1 MRRSRSKKG
10 FTMQKECHIDRRN
23 LMKKAAAAVAFPYVV
38 RPSAVGLAGTTAPSD
53 RITMGF
59 IGVGGMGSNNLRGFL
74 SKQDTHVLA
83 VCDVDSHHRRR
94 AAASINEKYGTS
106 DCSEYNDF
114 RELLARSDIDAVCI
128 AVPDQWHALAGV
140 AAARARKDVYAEKPL
155 AYTIPEGRAICEAV
169 KKYAI
174 VWQTG
179 SQQRS
184 ERNFRFACELVRNGR
199 IGEVKLVEVGLPNK
213 NSIKGEI
220 TSPEAVPE
228 GFDYNMWLGPAP
240 WKPYTR
246 GRCHWNFRWISD
258 YSGGQ
263 ITDWAGHHCDIAQWG
278 MNTERTG
285 PITILGG
292 SGVFPPDGLYDTV
305 EDWRFECLYAEG
317 FRMKVAG
324 RNRMGVTFYGSE
336 GRVYVTRRN
345 IETDPSSLL
354 NSTIGPNEIH
364 LYESGDH
371 RRNFL
376 DCVRSRKEPIA
387 PPEVAQR
394 SISVGHLG
402 IIAIKLGRK
411 LRWNPEIE
419 RFINDSEADRLLS
432 RPMRSPWHL

>member
-1 MRRSRSKKG
+1 
-10 FTMQKECHIDRRN
+10 
-23 LMKKAAAAVAFPYVV
+23 
-38 RPSAVGLAGTTAPSD
+38 
-53 RITMGF
+53 
-59 IGVGGMGSNNLRGFL
+59 MGSGNLRGFL
-74 SKQDTHVLA
+74 SKPDAHVLA
-83 VCDVDSHHRRR
+83 VCDVDARHRSR
-94 AAASINEKYGTS
+94 AVARVNEKYETAG
-106 DCSEYNDF
+106 CAEYNDF
-114 RELLARSDIDAVCI
+114 RELLARSDIDAVCLSL
-128 AVPDQWHALAGV
+128 PDQWHAIAGV

-184 ERNFRFACELVRNGR
+184 DRNFRFACELVRNGR

-213 NSIKGEI
+213 NSIHETA
-220 TSPEAVPE
+220 TSPQPVPE
-228 GFDYNMWLGPAP
+228 GFDYDMWLGPAP
-240 WKPYTR
+240 WKPYTA

-278 MNTERTG
+278 MGTERTG
-285 PITILGG
+285 PSTILGG
-292 SGVFPPDGLYDTV
+292 GGVFPPDGLYDTV
-305 EDWRFECLYAEG
+305 ENWRFECRYAEG

-336 GRVYVTRRN
+336 GRVYVTRGS
-345 IETDPSSLL
+345 IETEPKSLL
-354 NSTIGPNEIH
+354 NSVIGPNEIH

-376 DCVRSRKEPIA
+376 DCVRGRREPIA
-387 PPEVAQR
+387 PAEIAQR

-411 LRWNPEIE
+411 LVWDAAAE
-419 RFINDSEADRLLS
+419 RFVNDTEADRLLS